1 MSQAVRNNP
10 SHSANGTATAKT
22 CAKSHCQ
29 LMATIGAS
37 RQSMFSQI
45 TGRRATG
52 CDFGSM
58 ILFIASWLIGRALLS
73 DHSLATYY
81 MLLFGTD
88 PLLPIRVMSVIAL
101 LAVIGPF
108 M

>member
-1 MSQAVRNNP
+1 
-10 SHSANGTATAKT
+10 
-22 CAKSHCQ
+22 
-29 LMATIGAS
+29 
-37 RQSMFSQI
+37 MFSQI

-81 MLLFGTD
+81 MLLLGTD